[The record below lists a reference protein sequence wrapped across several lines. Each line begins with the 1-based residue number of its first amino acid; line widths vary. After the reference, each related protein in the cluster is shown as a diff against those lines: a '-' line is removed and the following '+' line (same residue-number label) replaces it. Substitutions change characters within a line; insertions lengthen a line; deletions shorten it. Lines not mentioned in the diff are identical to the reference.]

1 MKKYKSILIVA
12 NLLVLLVL
20 FHSSVWQK
28 ETILEDGK
36 MLYFELAPVDPR
48 SLMQGD
54 YMRLSYAISRRLQP
68 KKKRGY
74 CIVQTDNNGIA
85 KLVRLQTKVLPLKE
99 GEYAIRFN
107 KKDWQTTVGADSFFF
122 EEGQA
127 RKYGKA
133 KYGLVKVDKKGHD
146 ILVGLADKE
155 LKEIK

>member
-12 NLLVLLVL
+12 NLLILLVL

-28 ETILEDGK
+28 ETILEEGK
-36 MLYFELAPVDPR
+36 VLYFELAPVDPR

-54 YMRLSYAISRRLQP
+54 FMRLSYAISQPLQP
-68 KKKRGY
+68 KNKRGY
-74 CIVQTDNNGIA
+74 CIVETDNNGVA
-85 KLVRLQTKVLPLKE
+85 KFVRLQTKVLPLKE

-107 KKDWQTTVGADSFFF
+107 KKDWQTTIGADSFFF
-122 EEGQA
+122 EEGKA

-146 ILVGLADKE
+146 ILVGLADIN